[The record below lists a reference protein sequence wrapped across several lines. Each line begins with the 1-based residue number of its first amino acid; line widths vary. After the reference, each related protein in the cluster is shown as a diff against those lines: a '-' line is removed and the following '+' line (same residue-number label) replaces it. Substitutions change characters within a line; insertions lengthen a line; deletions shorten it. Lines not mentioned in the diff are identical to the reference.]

1 MPKRRQVFAE
11 VGYVKATIR
20 GIAAVADVDKSS
32 VTQYFGSTSNP
43 FREAVQWRIP
53 VDELTVPDLAVTAE
67 NYLRGLLGLGG
78 RAGWSDGRATA

>member
-32 VTQYFGSTSNP
+32 VTQYFGVLREYEQPFPGSRPVANP
-43 FREAVQWRIP
+43 
-53 VDELTVPDLAVTAE
+53 
-67 NYLRGLLGLGG
+67 G
-78 RAGWSDGRATA
+78 

>member
-67 NYLRGLLGLGG
+67 NYLRGLLSG
-78 RAGWSDGRATA
+78 